1 MSTIEESPPEVPVA
15 ISSARAPKMSVRI
28 QSLWTYRNLLL
39 NLTKRDLRIRY
50 KESFLG
56 FLWSLLNPLMYL
68 IIFYIVF
75 VKIVPAGIPNFVVFF
90 LSGLLP
96 WTLYQNTMMSS
107 TSSVVGGAPLLKRV
121 SFPREVLPL
130 AVIGANIF
138 QFFLQMLVLLA
149 VLLIMRY
156 PFVSPYLVLVIP
168 AFVVEVLLLTGF
180 SLILS
185 SLTVYLRDIAHFMEL
200 ALLFWFWV
208 TPVVY
213 PVHQVYQKFQDH
225 HISFNWILLNPM
237 VAPVLAFQR
246 AFYNTVSP
254 AVATK
259 NAQGQVTG
267 YTHTPI
273 LVNFPMSWYFKNLGI
288 LAVASVVIIWI
299 GFAVFGKA
307 EGNFAEEL

>member
-1 MSTIEESPPEVPVA
+1 MGT
-15 ISSARAPKMSVRI
+15 RLKR
-28 QSLWTYRNLLL
+28 LWTYRNLLL

-75 VKIVPAGIPNFVVFF
+75 VKIVPAAIPNFVVFF

-96 WTLYQNTMMSS
+96 WTLFQNSMMM
-107 TSSVVGGAPLLKRV
+107 TTNSVVGGAPLLKRV

-138 QFFLQMLVLLA
+138 QFALQMVVLLA

-156 PFVSPYLVLVIP
+156 PFVSPYLVIVIP

-180 SLILS
+180 SLIFS
-185 SLTVYLRDIAHFMEL
+185 SLTVYLRDLTHFMEL
-200 ALLFWFWV
+200 ATLFWFWV

-213 PVHQVYQKFQDH
+213 AVATVAAKLEAH
-225 HISFNWILLNPM
+225 HISFNWLLLNPM
-237 VAPVLAFQR
+237 VVPVISFQR
-246 AFYNTVSP
+246 AFYNAITPSYKGTP
-254 AVATK
+254 
-259 NAQGQVTG
+259 
-267 YTHTPI
+267 TPI
-273 LVNFPMSWYFKNLGI
+273 LVPFPVSWYLQQLGI
-288 LAVASVVIIWI
+288 LAVVSLVLIWI

>member
-1 MSTIEESPPEVPVA
+1 
-15 ISSARAPKMSVRI
+15 MSVRLVR
-28 QSLWTYRNLLL
+28 LWTYRNLLL
-39 NLTKRDLRIRY
+39 NLTKRDLRIKY

-75 VKIVPAGIPNFVVFF
+75 VKIQPAGIPNFVVFF

-96 WTLYQNTMMSS
+96 WTLFQNSMMSA
-107 TSSVVGGAPLLKRV
+107 TNSVVSGAPLLKRV
-121 SFPREVLPL
+121 AFPREVLPL

-138 QFFLQMLVLLA
+138 QFALQMLVLLG
-149 VLLIMRY
+149 VLGVFRY
-156 PFVSPYLVLVIP
+156 NFFSPYLLLVIP

-180 SLILS
+180 SLIVS

-200 ALLFWFWV
+200 ALLLWFWT

-213 PVHQVYQKFQDH
+213 AVAGVHAKLQQH
-225 HISFNWILLNPM
+225 HIPFGWALLNPM
-237 VAPVLAFQR
+237 VVPVMAFQR
-246 AFYNTVSP
+246 AFYNNVNPIVKCGPTTATGAATPVGTVCR
-254 AVATK
+254 
-259 NAQGQVTG
+259 
-267 YTHTPI
+267 TPI
-273 LVNFPMSWYFKNLGI
+273 LVDFHLGWYFKELGI
-288 LAVASVVIIWI
+288 LAVVAVALIWV

>member
-1 MSTIEESPPEVPVA
+1 MTIA
-15 ISSARAPKMSVRI
+15 SARAPALGPRIVR
-28 QSLWTYRNLLL
+28 LWTYRNLLL

-96 WTLYQNTMMSS
+96 WTLFQNTMMGA
-107 TSSVVGGAPLLKRV
+107 TNSVVGGAPLLKRV

-130 AVIGANIF
+130 AQIGANIF
-138 QFFLQMLVLLA
+138 QFFLQLLVLLA

-156 PFVSPYLVLVIP
+156 PFFSPYVALIVP

-200 ALLFWFWV
+200 ALLLWFWL

-213 PVHQVYQKFQDH
+213 PVYQVYDKLVNHPHKLFGHQMS
-225 HISFNWILLNPM
+225 HISFGWVLSNPM

-246 AFYNTVSP
+246 AFYKTASP
-254 AVATK
+254 VVKCGPADPAGKVCT
-259 NAQGQVTG
+259 
-267 YTHTPI
+267 THI
-273 LVNFPMSWYFKNLGI
+273 LVNFPFGWYLRELGI
-288 LAVASVVIIWI
+288 LMVVAVVLIWI
-299 GFAVFGKA
+299 GFTIFGRA